1 MHDSGLLGS
10 NGLQENNE
18 AMMMD
23 GENDELL
30 KSMLTGMDG
39 TSMET
44 FNNEP
49 INEINLDEFNLE
61 LLSPT
66 PSSSDGSTSTTDM
79 GYCSPNAVLETPN
92 IDHSDL
98 DLIDYISN
106 DNSDITLPAV
116 NPRTISPSGNNG
128 LEAAGNAFD
137 ETNEN
142 NLETEHIIN

>member
-1 MHDSGLLGS
+1 
-10 NGLQENNE
+10 
-18 AMMMD
+18 MMMD

-44 FNNEP
+44 FNSEP

-79 GYCSPNAVLETPN
+79 GYCSPHAVMETSHILPSN
-92 IDHSDL
+92 SEHSEL

-106 DNSDITLPAV
+106 GN
-116 NPRTISPSGNNG
+116 ISNRK
-128 LEAAGNAFD
+128 
-137 ETNEN
+137 
-142 NLETEHIIN
+142 